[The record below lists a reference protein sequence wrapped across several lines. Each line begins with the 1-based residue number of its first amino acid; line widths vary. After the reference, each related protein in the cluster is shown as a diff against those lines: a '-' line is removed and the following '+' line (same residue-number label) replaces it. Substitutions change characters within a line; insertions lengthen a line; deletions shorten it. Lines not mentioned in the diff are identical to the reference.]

1 MPPRRNRTH
10 DRACVR
16 PPSRCRYLSGRETRV
31 AEVAPG
37 PLSRQPRVA
46 GDVPGHYK
54 NLAGVGGLG
63 RRLPK
68 KTDGYERRDRF
79 LHESSY
85 APQRALAAA
94 VVMLLASI
102 VVLLL
107 PSRWEIMGGQLG
119 LVCSLVLA
127 LTALV
132 RYRRQ
137 RSSV

>member
-1 MPPRRNRTH
+1 MK
-10 DRACVR
+10 
-16 PPSRCRYLSGRETRV
+16 
-31 AEVAPG
+31 EV
-37 PLSRQPRVA
+37 
-46 GDVPGHYK
+46 
-54 NLAGVGGLG
+54 
-63 RRLPK
+63 
-68 KTDGYERRDRF
+68 DRF

-107 PSRWEIMGGQLG
+107 PSGWEIMGGQLG
-119 LVCSLVLA
+119 IVCSVVLA
-127 LTALV
+127 LTALA